1 MDWGIALKSNKSITR
16 RIAGYLLGYVL
27 FLFLILWVFQIE
39 LLPNM
44 YQEHRKTMVIEQVN
58 QIGDSLEE
66 PLFSKTVVEIAR
78 EDTACIRILRLSGT
92 EILSLDF
99 MPFCNLHN
107 MSKTEL
113 MALWAEAEANGGSLT
128 TVYAMNS
135 DRLRRLVPSDA
146 TAIMYVQ
153 IFKSADHQPTA
164 IFYNG
169 PISPINNMLEVLQTE
184 LRWITL
190 AAIALG
196 AFMVVWVTRFTVVPI
211 TKIIEQTR
219 RLKEQDYTVTFDS
232 NGYQEVAELSEL
244 LNETSRTLEML
255 DKMRR
260 RVLSN
265 VSHDLRTPLSMIIA
279 YSELMRDI
287 PEENTP
293 ENVQVIVDEAKRLTD
308 LVNDVLTYPEPYDM
322 VTTGLNCTMFD
333 FAGQCRQVVER
344 YQRFKKTSQSYI
356 RYEGPERLMIWADS
370 TRLTQVIYNLLNNAV
385 SHSGNSPLIVLRME
399 LEDNSHILRVEV
411 ADNGKGIP
419 KEKQELIWE
428 LNYTESDGEEFHGG
442 IGLTIVRSILEQ
454 HHAQYG
460 VKSEPGEGS
469 TFWFSMDAFSRE

>member
-1 MDWGIALKSNKSITR
+1 MKSNKSISR

-27 FLFLILWVFQIE
+27 FLFLILWAFQIE

-44 YQEHRKTMVIEQVN
+44 YQEHRKAVVIEQVD
-58 QIGDSLEE
+58 QLGDNLED
-66 PLFSKTVVEIAR
+66 PLFSKTVVQIAR

-99 MPFCNLHN
+99 MPYCDLHN

-113 MALWAEAEANGGSLT
+113 MSLWAEAEANGGSLSR
-128 TVYAMNS
+128 VYAMNS
-135 DRLRRLVPSDA
+135 DRVRRLVPSGA
-146 TAIMYVQ
+146 IAIMYVQ
-153 IFKSADHQPTA
+153 IFESPDHQPTA

-169 PISPINNMLEVLQTE
+169 AISPINSMMAVLQME

-190 AAIALG
+190 AAVIVAI
-196 AFMVVWVTRFTVVPI
+196 FMVLWVTRSTVTPI

-232 NGYQEVAELSEL
+232 SGYQEVAELSDL

-260 RVLSN
+260 LLLSN

-293 ENVQVIVDEAKRLTD
+293 ENVQIIIDEAQRLTD
-308 LVNDVLTYPEPYDM
+308 LVNDVLTYPESYD
-322 VTTGLNCTMFD
+322 VVKTGLNCSMFD
-333 FAGQCRQVVER
+333 FAGECRQIAER
-344 YQRFKKTSQSYI
+344 YQRFKKATQNYI
-356 RYEGPERLMIWADS
+356 RYEGPQRLMIWADS
-370 TRLTQVIYNLLNNAV
+370 TRLSQVVYNLLNNAV
-385 SHSGNSPLIVLRME
+385 SHSGNSPLITLRIQME
-399 LEDNSHILRVEV
+399 ENSHILRVEV
-411 ADNGKGIP
+411 EDNGRGIP
-419 KEKQELIWE
+419 KDKQELIWE
-428 LNYTESDGEEFHGG
+428 LNYTESDGEEYHGG
-442 IGLTIVRSILEQ
+442 MGLTIVRSILEQ

-469 TFWFSMDAFSRE
+469 VFWFTMDAFSRE